1 MLAVR
6 RKTPGVLCTRINS
19 IRTSH
24 RMHWKRDDASHPV
37 IRSHPNTGPF
47 VLPGRLSFLRHAQ
60 SIMPT
65 LNPTLDLG

>member
-47 VLPGRLSFLRHAQ
+47 VLPGRVLSKARSIHHAD
-60 SIMPT
+60 SES
-65 LNPTLDLG
+65 NS